1 MKNALL
7 TAYLSTAFKLLYNDI
22 QKEANRVERPIPI
35 WVLATYILHDMLW
48 PVATILAFVYVV
60 LRRYNLC
67 K

>member
-7 TAYLSTAFKLLYNDI
+7 TAYLSTAFKLLYSDI
-22 QKEANRVERPIPI
+22 QKEASRVERPIPI
-35 WVLATYILHDMLW
+35 WVLLVYILHDILW
-48 PVATILAFVYVV
+48 PVVTILAFVYAV